1 MRNLVASLHPH
12 LCLRLAL
19 MALAALTAVTS
30 PASVAA
36 QGGDEAAVRGV
47 LMQDAAAIE
56 RGDLAA
62 LDRLWANDESVTV
75 VENGHANYGWADY
88 RDRHL
93 APELKE
99 MKNLS
104 YKFSDIKVRLAGGTA
119 WATFRYALAADFKGR
134 RVEANGLATAI
145 LERRD
150 GAWKIVHW
158 HSSSPR
164 RAAQPPPAQ
173 KGAEKH

>member
-1 MRNLVASLHPH
+1 MRNLVASFRPH

-19 MALAALTAVTS
+19 VVLAALTAVTS
-30 PASVAA
+30 PAAVAA

-56 RGDLAA
+56 RGDLA
-62 LDRLWANDESVTV
+62 V

-145 LERRD
+145 LERRG

-164 RAAQPPPAQ
+164 RAAQPPAQ